1 MLLSYF
7 YFIRSGLINQQEL
20 CRMIFLSFVLS
31 FVRSFVLSFFLSL
44 LTDYNNLLDEKQNP
58 YIKRGFSMLARWRP
72 FSNIGKQRTSIRE
85 ANRIP
90 FNDLDIV
97 SAETRAMLRPV
108 GQPLRWG

>member
-1 MLLSYF
+1 MK
-7 YFIRSGLINQQEL
+7 IMIKINL
-20 CRMIFLSFVLS
+20 FSINVFFFFFGIFV
-31 FVRSFVLSFFLSL
+31 SL
-44 LTDYNNLLDEKQNP
+44 VTDYNNLFLDEKQNP